1 MKKVLIK
8 TLFFYKIYN
17 LILDDYNFSK
27 IDHTINARRL
37 FMKTFKYITLIIAI
51 IGAINWG
58 LIGLFDF
65 NLVTALFGV
74 DSALTRIV
82 YILVG
87 ISGICIL
94 SLFSDISKE
103 K

>member
-1 MKKVLIK
+1 
-8 TLFFYKIYN
+8 
-17 LILDDYNFSK
+17 
-27 IDHTINARRL
+27 
-37 FMKTFKYITLIIAI
+37 MKTFKYITLIIAV

-65 NLVTALFGV
+65 NLVSALFGIDTV
-74 DSALTRIV
+74 LSNIV

-103 K
+103 N